1 MILRVRREENKVGE
15 ITISGAKNSALPII
29 CSAIICDE
37 DVVLENIPDIIDVR
51 TLLAILSNLGLK
63 YNFHNNTL
71 SIKNKKKLPYKVLC
85 EEVNKMR
92 GSYYFMGAMLAKQ
105 NKIMI
110 TNSGGCNL
118 GHRPINFHLEGF
130 KKMGASVFTHNN
142 FIKIK
147 AKKMKPT
154 NIHLEFPSV
163 GATINLMMAA
173 VKTQG
178 ITNIYNCAMEPEVI
192 DVATFLNTMGANI
205 VGAGTKKITIIGVS
219 HLHGCKYKIICDR
232 IEAGTYLILGA
243 LLDGAILHGLS
254 GNYLRSLINV
264 LRSSG
269 YPVTTTNNTITINK
283 IPHPSPFNIT
293 IGPYPAFPTDLG
305 QPLSVLAT
313 QIPGTS
319 IIKETIFTNRYS
331 HVPELNKMGAKIS
344 VANNN
349 VIIDG
354 KTKLNSGNFVA
365 HDLRGAASLV
375 LAASLNNEDSTISN
389 IETFLRGYENPTEKL
404 ASFGIKAQLVE

>member
-1 MILRVRREENKVGE
+1 
-15 ITISGAKNSALPII
+15 
-29 CSAIICDE
+29 
-37 DVVLENIPDIIDVR
+37 
-51 TLLAILSNLGLK
+51 
-63 YNFHNNTL
+63 
-71 SIKNKKKLPYKVLC
+71 
-85 EEVNKMR
+85 
-92 GSYYFMGAMLAKQ
+92 
-105 NKIMI
+105 
-110 TNSGGCNL
+110 
-118 GHRPINFHLEGF
+118 
-130 KKMGASVFTHNN
+130 
-142 FIKIK
+142 
-147 AKKMKPT
+147 
-154 NIHLEFPSV
+154 
-163 GATINLMMAA
+163 
-173 VKTQG
+173 
-178 ITNIYNCAMEPEVI
+178 MEPEVI